1 MGRFDEWFVEKDTHQ
16 REGVQSDD
24 STTPDAPAQVETRE
38 DSVTSHAS
46 TDNRFTEVHQP
57 EEGGDSVGHVDD
69 DTDFVIPG
77 ADTEPDVAPL
87 PTDIADRKP
96 THSMRSRFKGHAAL
110 NEQMRDDW
118 MKLIELHQDSF
129 QALLFRPANGTYGV
143 VDEETDLES
152 FTEINND
159 QRDLIYEEP
168 EMVWVL
174 DSPDGRDSF
183 RVIDTDGDQDG
194 ITDDVM
200 VLRVASRN
208 VTVGSIL
215 EWNEELSHGVARR
228 WWYVHRIFG
237 YGTQHVGSLY
247 YCIPA
252 RNFDMTV
259 NGVK

>member
-1 MGRFDEWFVEKDTHQ
+1 MGRFDEWFVDKDAHQ
-16 REGVQSDD
+16 QEGVKSDD
-24 STTPDAPAQVETRE
+24 STSPDAPAQVETRE
-38 DSVTSHAS
+38 DGDKTPGARDAS
-46 TDNRFTEVHQP
+46 FTEIPQP
-57 EEGGDSVGHVDD
+57 EDDCSRVIYADD
-69 DTDFVIPG
+69 DSDVASPATD
-77 ADTEPDVAPL
+77 TQPDVAPL
-87 PTDIADRKP
+87 PSGIAERKP
-96 THSMRSRFKGHAAL
+96 NPHLRSRFKGHAPL
-110 NEQMRDDW
+110 NDQMREDW

-152 FTEINND
+152 FTEINNN
-159 QRDLIYEEP
+159 QRDLTYEEP
-168 EMVWVL
+168 EIVWVL

-183 RVIDTDGDQDG
+183 RVIDSDGEQDG

-259 NGVK
+259 NGVQ

>member
-1 MGRFDEWFVEKDTHQ
+1 MGRFDEWFVDKDNHQ
-16 REGVQSDD
+16 QEEEQIHD
-24 STTPDAPAQVETRE
+24 STPPDATAPVETRE
-38 DSVTSHAS
+38 DGESSQASADTSFS
-46 TDNRFTEVHQP
+46 EVEQQQNDS
-57 EEGGDSVGHVDD
+57 DSVGHVDD
-69 DTDFVIPG
+69 DTDFTIPD
-77 ADTEPDVAPL
+77 AIAQPDIAPL
-87 PTDIADRKP
+87 PSGIAERKP
-96 THSMRSRFKGHAAL
+96 TPELRSRFKGHAPL
-110 NEQMRDDW
+110 NDQMRDDW
-118 MKLIELHQDSF
+118 MRLIELHQDSF

-152 FTEINND
+152 FTEINNN
-159 QRDLIYEEP
+159 QRDLVYEEP
-168 EMVWVL
+168 EIVWVL

-183 RVIDTDGDQDG
+183 HVIDCDGEQDG
-194 ITDDVM
+194 IVDDVM